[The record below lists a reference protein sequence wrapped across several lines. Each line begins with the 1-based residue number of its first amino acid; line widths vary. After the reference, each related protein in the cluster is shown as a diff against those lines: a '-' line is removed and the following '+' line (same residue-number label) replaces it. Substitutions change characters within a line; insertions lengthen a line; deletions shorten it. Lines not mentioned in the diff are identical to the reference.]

1 MLEASILL
9 EDATDSTKHP
19 SGEIV
24 NRFAHKL
31 LDKEGE
37 LCYYFTQP
45 LTSATPKKQGGL
57 AVFGKTLTITGFRGL
72 RLPPFHR
79 DGADNSP
86 KKNEVSGLG
95 GWNSYHNWA
104 EKVGGLRLLEFL
116 PQLG

>member
-45 LTSATPKKQGGL
+45 LTC
-57 AVFGKTLTITGFRGL
+57 
-72 RLPPFHR
+72 
-79 DGADNSP
+79 
-86 KKNEVSGLG
+86 
-95 GWNSYHNWA
+95 
-104 EKVGGLRLLEFL
+104 LRLLEFL